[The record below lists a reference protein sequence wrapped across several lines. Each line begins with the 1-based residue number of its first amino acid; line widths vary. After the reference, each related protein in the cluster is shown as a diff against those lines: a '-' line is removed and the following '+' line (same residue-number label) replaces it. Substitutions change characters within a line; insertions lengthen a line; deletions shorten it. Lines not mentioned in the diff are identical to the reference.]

1 MNSLEQI
8 NIKNITCYFFDD
20 KVKFEDFDVDYIL
33 IEVKFCIFN
42 TKIF

>member
-8 NIKNITCYFFDD
+8 NIKNITCYYFDD

-33 IEVKFCIFN
+33 IEVTFCIFN